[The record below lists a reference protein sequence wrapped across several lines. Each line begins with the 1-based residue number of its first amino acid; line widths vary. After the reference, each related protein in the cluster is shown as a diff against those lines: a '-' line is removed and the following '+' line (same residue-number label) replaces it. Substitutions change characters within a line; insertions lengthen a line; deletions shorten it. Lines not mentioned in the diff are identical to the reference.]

1 MIVAVS
7 ITLSYYISYDIP
19 ELISGIEKWY
29 KLFSDLS
36 IGVIINF
43 IFYVFQVYIPRR
55 EEEKATLRIIDP
67 DLTKICQGIQ
77 EILLVAQTYLPGFEK
92 GKIHIA
98 ESSVYYMKM
107 TTADAGEGWTRHFD
121 LYKDFSQLKKGVVE
135 TTDRLLSSALLQG
148 CDKEVVEL
156 LGKLQRNG
164 FLQALEAAENNKF
177 DPDCY
182 YTDFENCYSDFCAIF
197 EGLKSYVSE
206 YKVQYIRPLTL
217 ADIGNVKKCAVGKH
231 PKSEK
236 HGNTAQFSEVER
248 SGTQENCGGIGS
260 GCRLRLRPLPVL
272 RRRQSQRVA
281 RIDPNA
287 VVVDKNIAK
296 NDRFDLFSRQL
307 VRRDLIDLLFLERG
321 EKALHPCVV
330 EAMSG
335 AAETLYHAAARQL
348 GTKG

>member
-1 MIVAVS
+1 M
-7 ITLSYYISYDIP
+7 
-19 ELISGIEKWY
+19 
-29 KLFSDLS
+29 
-36 IGVIINF
+36 
-43 IFYVFQVYIPRR
+43 
-55 EEEKATLRIIDP
+55 RIIDP

-98 ESSVYYMKM
+98 ESSVYYKKM
-107 TTADAGEGWTRHFD
+107 TTANAGEGWTRHFD

-177 DPDCY
+177 APDCY

-217 ADIGNVKKCAVGKH
+217 AEIAFFEARMSLAKQAK
-231 PKSEK
+231 
-236 HGNTAQFSEVER
+236 
-248 SGTQENCGGIGS
+248 GGIPHIYMK
-260 GCRLRLRPLPVL
+260 GC
-272 RRRQSQRVA
+272 
-281 RIDPNA
+281 N
-287 VVVDKNIAK
+287 
-296 NDRFDLFSRQL
+296 
-307 VRRDLIDLLFLERG
+307 
-321 EKALHPCVV
+321 
-330 EAMSG
+330 
-335 AAETLYHAAARQL
+335 
-348 GTKG
+348 

>member
-1 MIVAVS
+1 MFSAIKSFAKRNRVLFILLIVAVS

-36 IGVIINF
+36 IWVIINF

-177 DPDCY
+177 APDCY

-217 ADIGNVKKCAVGKH
+217 AEIAFFEARMSLAKQAK
-231 PKSEK
+231 
-236 HGNTAQFSEVER
+236 
-248 SGTQENCGGIGS
+248 GGIPHIYMK
-260 GCRLRLRPLPVL
+260 GC
-272 RRRQSQRVA
+272 
-281 RIDPNA
+281 N
-287 VVVDKNIAK
+287 
-296 NDRFDLFSRQL
+296 
-307 VRRDLIDLLFLERG
+307 
-321 EKALHPCVV
+321 
-330 EAMSG
+330 
-335 AAETLYHAAARQL
+335 
-348 GTKG
+348 

>member
-1 MIVAVS
+1 MFSAIKSFAKRNRVLFILLIVAVS

-67 DLTKICQGIQ
+67 DLTKICQKIQ

-92 GKIHIA
+92 GKIHVA

-107 TTADAGEGWTRHFD
+107 ATADADEGWTRHFD
-121 LYKDFSQLKKGVVE
+121 LYEDFSQLKKGVVE

-164 FLQALEAAENNKF
+164 FLRALEVAENDKF
-177 DPDCY
+177 DPDCG
-182 YTDFENCYSDFCAIF
+182 YTDLEKCYSDF
-197 EGLKSYVSE
+197 L
-206 YKVQYIRPLTL
+206 
-217 ADIGNVKKCAVGKH
+217 
-231 PKSEK
+231 
-236 HGNTAQFSEVER
+236 
-248 SGTQENCGGIGS
+248 
-260 GCRLRLRPLPVL
+260 
-272 RRRQSQRVA
+272 
-281 RIDPNA
+281 
-287 VVVDKNIAK
+287 
-296 NDRFDLFSRQL
+296 
-307 VRRDLIDLLFLERG
+307 
-321 EKALHPCVV
+321 
-330 EAMSG
+330 
-335 AAETLYHAAARQL
+335 
-348 GTKG
+348 